1 MIDSKLTK
9 AQLTANLIKAEQA
22 GIILQGESY
31 NARKALD
38 EYVKMLETRDREV
51 EDLQEKLSNIR
62 QSIETSQAVCYP
74 EQSLHENSQKDDP
87 KEFLL
92 LKYIYNTS
100 I

>member
-9 AQLTANLIKAEQA
+9 KDLIAKLIEAEEEKQT
-22 GIILQGESY
+22 LRSESY
-31 NARKALD
+31 RARQSLSEFTK
-38 EYVKMLETRDREV
+38 VLETRDRE
-51 EDLQEKLSNIR
+51 LQFLQDKLSQIR

-92 LKYIYNTS
+92 LKYIYNIS